1 MQTTILQS
9 SVLTYYFR
17 VIRNHMTSFKDIHG
31 GRRDCSRPRVT
42 VFWLNLKV
50 WAGYIFPEW
59 QEDSFGRWNG
69 MNNVTEEG
77 KHSVPGEE

>member
-1 MQTTILQS
+1 
-9 SVLTYYFR
+9 
-17 VIRNHMTSFKDIHG
+17 MTSFKDTHG

-50 WAGYIFPEW
+50 WTGFIFPECGIRKE
-59 QEDSFGRWNG
+59 EDSFGRWDG
-69 MNNVTEEG
+69 MNNVPGEG